1 MPPNAFRC
9 EAFAAGGSTLARH
22 RAPTGGAFPDLRRL
36 PAVTF
41 RRSRPAVGRRAALLL
56 AAAAGCSRG
65 ESHPAD
71 SAGIA
76 QAGAARGEVVAV
88 ARDVTDPGVRP
99 SSPAYRTAPAAD
111 AGSVTGSVI
120 LDGPAPADT
129 TIRLD
134 PALARACR
142 APTLVD
148 RTLEVQRGGAGDAVL
163 GAVVWLEGVA
173 AGKPLPASGRHE
185 LVLAGCRLA
194 PRALAVTAGGT
205 LNIHGV
211 DPIASRLRFAR
222 AGAGPDA
229 GRVLLRTAMSAAG
242 QVVPDER
249 VLAEAGAVEVR
260 GEAPAWLRAWVL
272 VFDQPYFATTG
283 DGGAFTLADVP
294 PGRYRLV
301 AWHERLGRVVQD
313 VTVAPGQA
321 AAVTVRMRAPGTAAE
336 GTTTA
341 GR

>member
-1 MPPNAFRC
+1 MPK
-9 EAFAAGGSTLARH
+9 S
-22 RAPTGGAFPDLRRL
+22 RR
-36 PAVTF
+36 P
-41 RRSRPAVGRRAALLL
+41 RRAAGRQPVVLL
-56 AAAAGCSRG
+56 AVAAGCARG
-65 ESHPAD
+65 ESRPVD

-76 QAGAARGEVVAV
+76 QAGLARGEVVAV
-88 ARDVTDPGVRP
+88 ARDVADPGIRP
-99 SSPAYRTAPAAD
+99 TRPAYRVAPAAD
-111 AGSVTGSVI
+111 AGSVTGTVA

-142 APTLVD
+142 GASLAGASLVD
-148 RTLEVQRGGAGDAVL
+148 RTLEVRRGGPADGGQVALGVA

-173 AGKPLPASGRHE
+173 AGKPLPAGGRHE
-185 LVLAGCRLA
+185 LVLDGCHLA
-194 PRALAVTAGGT
+194 PRALAAAAVGT
-205 LNIHGV
+205 LNVHGV

-229 GRVLLRTAMSAAG
+229 GRVLLRTTMSAAG

-249 VLAEAGAVEVR
+249 VLAEPGAVEVR
-260 GEAPAWLRAWVL
+260 GETPAWLRAWVL
-272 VFDQPYFATTG
+272 VFDQPYFAATA

-301 AWHERLGRVVQD
+301 AWHERLGRVVQE

-321 AAVTVRMRAPGTAAE
+321 AAVAVRMRAPGDGAPAGGATAA
-336 GTTTA
+336 